1 MNSCD
6 FWPIWHGLEIVPV
19 LESVMI
25 KDLSYTLDVKYGI
38 PQGFIPGQSCPATGP
53 SYLPAWNL
61 VLHTRLLVF
70 GPVSELQQ
78 LVTPAEN
85 TVKEWIKNY

>member
-1 MNSCD
+1 M
-6 FWPIWHGLEIVPV
+6 VPV
-19 LESVMI
+19 LECTQSVMI

-85 TVKEWIKNY
+85 TVKEWIEMKKLLAE